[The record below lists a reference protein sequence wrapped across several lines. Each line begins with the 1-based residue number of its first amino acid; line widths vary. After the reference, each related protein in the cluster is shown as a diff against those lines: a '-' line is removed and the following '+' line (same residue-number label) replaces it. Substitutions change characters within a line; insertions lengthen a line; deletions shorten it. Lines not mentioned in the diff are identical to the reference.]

1 MKPCDDYAVKI
12 LRYLDDDLEGDEL
25 REFRIHVVSCENCRA
40 HLAAER
46 ALSKL
51 LGRTRPWYR
60 APEALRAHVGLGRWS
75 EKV

>member
-25 REFRIHVVSCENCRA
+25 PEFRTHIVSCVNCCA
-40 HLAAER
+40 HLTAER

-51 LGRTRPWYR
+51 LERTHPLYW
-60 APEALRAHVGLGRWS
+60 APAELRARVASVVGQ
-75 EKV
+75 KN